1 MAVVVAFAC
10 AILGVTAAPNA
21 GAVVCATHF
30 IGLHGV
36 GEDTSSYTI
45 VETIKATGS
54 AIGTA
59 GPPVEYEA
67 LDFPTLPAGEFVN
80 QQFLGDP
87 QVAPIVV
94 GAGILRQRIADLQ
107 ARDAAAGCPSKF
119 LLAGYS
125 EGAWIIDYYAHTSR
139 GAGLLDSG
147 VIAAVVL
154 YGDPQWD
161 DGSRGQGLA
170 RRFGAGID
178 PYLPR
183 AYPNTVQAWCR
194 DQDVICGG
202 GMDPATVTREWQLA
216 QALWCLDPNSTC
228 PHHAYATGITGEAGK
243 FLASRA

>member
-1 MAVVVAFAC
+1 MAAAVAFAC
-10 AILGVTAAPNA
+10 TVLGVTAAPSA
-21 GAVVCATHF
+21 GAAVCAAHF

-36 GEDTSSYTI
+36 DEDTSSYTI

-54 AIGTA
+54 AVGPT

-67 LDFPTLPAGEFVN
+67 LDFPRLPAGEFLS

-87 QVAPIVV
+87 QVSPIVV

-119 LLAGYS
+119 LLAGFS
-125 EGAWIIDYYAHTSR
+125 EGAWVIDYYAHTSR
-139 GAGLLDSG
+139 GADLLTNG

-183 AYPNTVQAWCR
+183 TYPATVQSWCR
-194 DQDVICGG
+194 DQDAICGG
-202 GMDPATVTREWQLA
+202 GMDPATVTPEWQLLRA
-216 QALWCLDPNSTC
+216 SECLYNPACS
-228 PHHAYATGITGEAGK
+228 HFAYATGITGEAGR